1 MQSITYTSAQELYFN
16 FYESVINVEV
26 LKTAFKLDIFET
38 LQFECKSMDTIKREL
53 NLKAPSRNLYDFFD
67 KLVMLGL
74 LVRQGIEET
83 ALYKNSHSTNN
94 LFVKSS
100 PNNTLILYGNCLN
113 TQKCMFILDQYLRE
127 GPSSINNEVFT
138 EKFFANKEGTK
149 NFLYS
154 MKQLSEKKFELVVD
168 NIPTLKDYKSTIDLG
183 GALGVLSCKMKT
195 KYPEMHCITYD
206 LPFVQEF
213 AEEYLANEGFANKN
227 QVISGDFFHDE
238 WPKTDVVFMGNILHD
253 WNFENKMLL
262 LKKSY
267 ERLNP
272 GGMLVCIEEFIDNDR
287 ESPTPGLYISLVM
300 IVHANGYN
308 MTPREFEY
316 LTKLVGFKK
325 VEYYNQGVEF
335 CVAYK

>member
-38 LQFECKSMDTIKREL
+38 LQFEYKSMDTIKREL

-253 WNFENKMLL
+253 WDYDSKVML
-262 LKKSY
+262 LKKVY
-267 ERLNP
+267 DNLNE
-272 GGMLVCIEEFIDNDR
+272 GGLFICSEEFIDDNR
-287 ESPTPGLYISLVM
+287 EKFNTGMVVSLAM
-300 IVHANGYN
+300 IVKTLGYN
-308 MTPREFEY
+308 MTPSEFADLSKE
-316 LTKLVGFKK
+316 VGFKK
-325 VEYYNQGVEF
+325 VEYFNKDVEF
-335 CVAYK
+335 CIAYK